1 MSEEALP
8 KSIVLGFIKGK
19 KRDIEKVYLAYKNLM
34 FFVIAIYV
42 DNQEDCQD
50 ILSEAFLK
58 AIEHAKEIEDPL
70 KLKTYLATIAKNQAL
85 DFLKKKKEA
94 QVFENLD
101 EMYGEE
107 DKTNSLLNDFEYIL
121 TNKETIV
128 VYLKAGFGYT
138 WKEIEEETSIPQTSA
153 KRIYNNAKEKLRKEI
168 LE

>member
-1 MSEEALP
+1 M
-8 KSIVLGFIKGK
+8 
-19 KRDIEKVYLAYKNLM
+19 
-34 FFVIAIYV
+34 
-42 DNQEDCQD
+42 
-50 ILSEAFLK
+50 
-58 AIEHAKEIEDPL
+58 AIEHEKEIEDPS
-70 KLKTYLATIAKNQAL
+70 KIKTYLAPIAKNQAL

-121 TNKETIV
+121 TNKETIF
-128 VYLKAGFGYT
+128 VYLKAGFVYT